1 MNRNALQLAEYTL
14 EGGQVLSAET
24 VKRYISKEANEQ
36 EILMF
41 IELCKAQKLNPFVR
55 DAYLVKYGSNPAQI
69 IVGKDVF
76 IKRANANPN
85 FDGMKAGIVVLD
97 KNGQIVEREGALKLK
112 NEELV
117 GGWCE
122 VYLKDKKVPIRTL
135 VSFDEYA
142 QRTKTGQLNSMWQ
155 NKGATMIRKV
165 AQSHALREAFPED
178 LRGLYQQE
186 EMGVVEN
193 LPQKEIVVGMASAE
207 QKKKIL
213 CLASVLGLYD
223 FNDKGN
229 TKELEYFCE
238 KMGFNLETLDYDGAE
253 YIIKLLTD
261 GKKIKE
267 QEEEKEAIQDIQF
280 KEVNDIIEEGQ
291 LSM

>member
-24 VKRYISKEANEQ
+24 VKRYISKEATEQ

-85 FDGMKAGIVVLD
+85 FDGMKAGIVVID
-97 KNGQIVEREGALKLK
+97 KNGQIVEREGALKIK
-112 NEELV
+112 GEELV

-142 QRTKTGQLNSMWQ
+142 QRTKTGQLNTMWA

-213 CLASVLGLYD
+213 CLAQVQGLYD
-223 FNDKGN
+223 FNNKGN
-229 TKELEYFCE
+229 TKELEEFC
-238 KMGFNLETLDYDGAE
+238 KKAGFDLENLDYDGAE
-253 YIIKLLTD
+253 YIIKLLAN
-261 GKKIKE
+261 GEKIKE
-267 QEEEKEAIQDIQF
+267 QEEKEEVIQDTQF
-280 KEVNDIIEEGQ
+280 KEENDIIEEGQ

>member
-14 EGGQVLSAET
+14 EGGQVLTADT
-24 VKRYISKEANEQ
+24 VRRYISKEANEQ

-76 IKRANANPN
+76 IKRANSNPN

-97 KNGQIVEREGALKLK
+97 KNGQIVEREGALKLRG
-112 NEELV
+112 EELV

-193 LPQKEIVVGMASAE
+193 LPQKEIIPGMASAE

-213 CLASVLGLYD
+213 CLAQVQGLYD
-223 FNDKGN
+223 FQDKGN
-229 TKELEYFCE
+229 TKELEEFCN
-238 KMGFNLETLDYDGAE
+238 KAGFNLEKLDYDGAE
-253 YIIKLLTD
+253 YIIKLLAD
-261 GKKIKE
+261 GEKIKE
-267 QEEEKEAIQDIQF
+267 QEEEKEVIQDTQF
-280 KEVNDIIEEGQ
+280 EEENDIIEEGQ

>member
-1 MNRNALQLAEYTL
+1 MSKNALQLAEYTL
-14 EGGQVLSAET
+14 EGGQVLTADT
-24 VKRYISKEANEQ
+24 VRRYISKEANEQ

-97 KNGQIVEREGALKLK
+97 KNDQIVEREGALKLK

-122 VYLKDKKVPIRTL
+122 VYLKDKRVPIRCL

-142 QRTKTGQLNSMWQ
+142 QRTKTGQLNTMWA

-193 LPQKEIVVGMASAE
+193 LPQKEIIVGMASAE

-213 CLASVLGLYD
+213 CLAQVQGLYD
-223 FNDKGN
+223 FNNKGN
-229 TKELEYFCE
+229 TKELEEFC
-238 KMGFNLETLDYDGAE
+238 KKAGFDLENLDYDGAE
-253 YIIKLLTD
+253 YIIKLLAD
-261 GKKIKE
+261 GEKIK
-267 QEEEKEAIQDIQF
+267 QEEKEVIQDTQL
-280 KEVNDIIEEGQ
+280 KEENDIIEEGQ